1 MQRVR
6 SSRLIPTVVP
16 ALAAL
21 ALLGQ
26 APTACAQEGIPFSQH
41 GTVSQR
47 VGYTDIAI
55 AYNRPE
61 ARGRMLYGGVE
72 RWGRIWNPGADS
84 ATVVTCSKDVIVEG
98 NPLAAGSYS
107 LWMIPQPEPEPWTVI
122 FSRAAHVFHTPYPG
136 EEHDALRVT
145 IRPEGGEHMEVLA
158 FYFPVVAPDS
168 AVLRMHW
175 GRTVVPLR
183 IRVHNAP

>member
-1 MQRVR
+1 MHKARD
-6 SSRLIPTVVP
+6 SSRIRTWAP

-21 ALLGQ
+21 ALAGP
-26 APTACAQEGIPFSQH
+26 APAARAQEGIPFSQH

-47 VGYTDIAI
+47 VGYTDITI
-55 AYNRPE
+55 AYNRPV
-61 ARGRMLYGGVE
+61 ARGRTLFGGVV
-72 RWGRIWNPGADS
+72 RWGRVWNPGADS
-84 ATVVTCSKDVIVEG
+84 ATVVTFSKSVVVEG
-98 NPLAAGSYS
+98 VPLAAGSYS

-136 EEHDALRVT
+136 EEHDALRIP
-145 IRPEGGEHMEVLA
+145 IRPEAGEHMEVLA

-183 IRVHNAP
+183 IRVNNAP